1 MEPIAFQDEIPDN
14 HCWGCG
20 SLNPHGLQIKSY
32 WDGDEAVCH
41 WKPKPEHM
49 AGPTHILNGG
59 VIATI
64 FDCHC
69 ILTAA
74 AAAYRKQGRSVSS
87 LPLIW
92 YVTGSLHVDYFKPT
106 PIDETVELRSQIK
119 EMKEKKTVVTCDL
132 FSQGEKCASA
142 EVVAIRVPPAWR
154 EA

>member
-1 MEPIAFQDEIPDN
+1 MERIAFQDEIPDN

-20 SLNPHGLQIKSY
+20 SLNPHGFQIKSY

-69 ILTAA
+69 VLTAV
-74 AAAYRKQGRSVSS
+74 AAAYREEGRAISS
-87 LPLIW
+87 EPLIW
-92 YVTGSLHVDYFKPT
+92 YVTGSLHVDYLKPT

-119 EMKEKKTVVTCDL
+119 EMKEKKTIVTCDL
-132 FSQGEKCASA
+132 YSQGEKCASA
-142 EVVAIRVPPAWR
+142 EVVAIRVPLSWR
-154 EA
+154 GS